1 MYLCTLIARK
11 TVAAMNTMELM
22 DTERIAALSYVV
34 GEKYG
39 YVRDLVAKVKQNIV
53 DEFVSLGFVIMGYTP
68 EDKTWRV
75 SDFAVS
81 FYNIVK

>member
-1 MYLCTLIARK
+1 
-11 TVAAMNTMELM
+11 MNTIKSM
-22 DTERIAALSYVV
+22 DSERIAALSYIVT
-34 GEKYG
+34 ERFG
-39 YVRDLVAKVKQNIV
+39 YVRDLIAKVKQSIV
-53 DEFVSLGFVIMGYTP
+53 EEFVSMGFVIMGYTP